1 MERQA
6 METARSHWEETVP
19 PIELDDHFRASQA
32 TVRTFRRRVGDGVL
46 AVILTHH
53 PEYGYQMSVSFM
65 DHRQR
70 LSRYPRWDEIADAR
84 YTLIP
89 EEVDMCMRLPPP
101 DQYVALHAT
110 TFQLV
115 EHNRGA

>member
-1 MERQA
+1 
-6 METARSHWEETVP
+6 
-19 PIELDDHFRASQA
+19 
-32 TVRTFRRRVGDGVL
+32 VGDGAL
-46 AVILTHH
+46 AAIVTQH

-65 DHRQR
+65 DHRGR

-84 YTLIP
+84 YTLLP
-89 EEVDMCMRLPPP
+89 DHLDMCMRLPPP

-115 EHNRGA
+115 EHNRPD

>member
-1 MERQA
+1 L
-6 METARSHWEETVP
+6 V
-19 PIELDDHFRASQA
+19 DHFRAMGA
-32 TVRTFRRRVGDGVL
+32 TVTVYNRRVGDGAL
-46 AVILTHH
+46 ACIVTQH
-53 PEYGYQMSVSFM
+53 PTYGYQMSVSFM

-84 YTLIP
+84 YTLLP
-89 EEVDMCMRLPPP
+89 DDLDMCMRLPPP

-115 EHNRGA
+115 EHNRPD